1 MLESDH
7 REQRSNRDEDMV
19 GSEGIIRGG
28 EKKKKRNVPKEHSY
42 YLPWLSSTLC
52 ASAMRPL
59 PLLRGP
65 YLSLVIKQAQ
75 RFLTQTNHG
84 STSMK

>member
-28 EKKKKRNVPKEHSY
+28 KKKKKKKYTKRAQ
-42 YLPWLSSTLC
+42 LL
-52 ASAMRPL
+52 SAMAVLHPL
-59 PLLRGP
+59 RLCYETPPPAAWPISVTR
-65 YLSLVIKQAQ
+65 Y
-75 RFLTQTNHG
+75 
-84 STSMK
+84 